1 MDDVAK
7 IGVRAMD
14 WVVTVEDDLVDVGRR
29 LVAIQCMV
37 REICRL
43 VQAGEKILA
52 PSKGDLRALMKV

>member
-1 MDDVAK
+1 
-7 IGVRAMD
+7 MD

-37 REICRL
+37 REIRGL

-52 PSKGDLRALMKV
+52 PSKENLRVLMKV

>member
-37 REICRL
+37 REIRGL
-43 VQAGEKILA
+43 IQVGEKILA
-52 PSKGDLRALMKV
+52 PSKENLRVLMKV